1 MENLPAVITEEPTP
15 MGRGPVG
22 PSGGGSSRDRV
33 WKVAMRPSVSWEKA
47 GPEEAKAP
55 GRGAPV
61 PAESLERPE
70 PSSCF
75 SRDRSVITKLAKNET
90 GAFEPTRSETIPETV

>member
-55 GRGAPV
+55 GRGDEAS
-61 PAESLERPE
+61 PAR
-70 PSSCF
+70 
-75 SRDRSVITKLAKNET
+75 VAGLAADT
-90 GAFEPTRSETIPETV
+90 PPWQMGAYPTDLTLQLLAVWRKSGL

>member
-1 MENLPAVITEEPTP
+1 MENLPAVITEE
-15 MGRGPVG
+15 R
-22 PSGGGSSRDRV
+22 GSSRDRV

-70 PSSCF
+70 PSSCL

>member
-1 MENLPAVITEEPTP
+1 MENLPAMITEEPTP
-15 MGRGPVG
+15 MGR
-22 PSGGGSSRDRV
+22 
-33 WKVAMRPSVSWEKA
+33 VATRPSVSWEKA
-47 GPEEAKAP
+47 GPEEAKAL

-90 GAFEPTRSETIPETV
+90 GAFEPTRSETIPETVRWVWPWNP